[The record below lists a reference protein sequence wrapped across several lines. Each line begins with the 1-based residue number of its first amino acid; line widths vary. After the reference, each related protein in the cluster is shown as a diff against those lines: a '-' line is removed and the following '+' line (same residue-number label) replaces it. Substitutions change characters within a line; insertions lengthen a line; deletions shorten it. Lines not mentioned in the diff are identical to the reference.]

1 MKRLRIPGALLGA
14 LMLLSACSA
23 KQPAAGA
30 PSPLPTASVTAP
42 ASPTAQAPA
51 VLFDGREPLKMAK
64 ATPEETALVTAEV
77 KTRASEAFLK
87 KRLEGLGDGPFEEQF
102 QLIGTAEGSFSR
114 DKASQKAVLYRYS
127 YTNGVVVLEGD
138 KVVAHYSG
146 DPGDY
151 ALYQAIASAPD
162 LNGNGRSELVL
173 LRNVE
178 DTAEIFAYLFDGQGP
193 GLVFMGASTVFDSNV
208 RPGEDP
214 PAEEKDTAYLAT
226 GTAGMN
232 LSRETF
238 EKVGNGGWTSKGP
251 SQSFTLDK
259 EASLLPTLTRIDD
272 SAKAEATPTVSP
284 STFGGGLP
292 AFQEGDDYK
301 SKVRVAL
308 FEAGWDPARSP
319 EGDEN
324 CAGGG
329 AYCQEYPEL
338 EAGPSSGAANAI
350 FRWQRDGKILKVFTV
365 GEPPVFQRIEE

>member
-1 MKRLRIPGALLGA
+1 MKARVPGALLGA

-23 KQPAAGA
+23 KQPTAGA
-30 PSPLPTASVTAP
+30 PTPLPSVSAGSATAQTSPSPLSASVKAT
-42 ASPTAQAPA
+42 
-51 VLFDGREPLKMAK
+51 LFDGRDPLKMGK
-64 ATPEETALVTAEV
+64 ASPEETAVVTAEV
-77 KTRASEAFLK
+77 KARASEAFLK

-114 DKASQKAVLYRYS
+114 DKAEQKAILYRYS
-127 YTNGVVVLEGD
+127 YTNGVVVLEDD

-151 ALYQAIASAPD
+151 ALYQAIGSVPD

-193 GLVFMGASTVFDSNV
+193 GLIFLGATTAFDSNV

-214 PAEEKDTAYLAT
+214 PAEEKDTAYLANSS
-226 GTAGMN
+226 GGMN

-238 EKVGNGGWTSKGP
+238 EKVGQGGWVSKGP
-251 SQSFTLDK
+251 VQSFNLEK
-259 EASLLPTLTRIDD
+259 EVSLIPTLTRIDAGD
-272 SAKAEATPTVSP
+272 AEANEPT
-284 STFGGGLP
+284 P
-292 AFQEGDDYK
+292 AFTEGDDYK
-301 SKVRVAL
+301 GKVRTAL
-308 FEAGWDPARSP
+308 IEAGWDPARSP
-319 EGDEN
+319 EGDAN

-350 FRWQRDGKILKVFTV
+350 FRWQRDGKFLKVFTV